1 VRRLAVRVWLARILA
16 LATGVAVLLMSLL
29 FAAVQNR

>member
-1 VRRLAVRVWLARILA
+1 MRVWLARILA
-16 LATGVAVLLMSLL
+16 LATGLAVLLMSLF